1 MKIDEANKRYENME
15 LGAKYLVD
23 EWKVI
28 EKGFDSERNM
38 ASESVFCLGNG
49 FMCMRGFF
57 EEGYPSD
64 NTTRST
70 FIAGFYEELPN
81 SYDIVRPN
89 APLSYK
95 KIVNTTDWAGIKLTL
110 DGESYNMLDSKI
122 EDFVRTLDMREG
134 ILERSFIWEDS
145 KGRRTSVTSHRFVS
159 MYNHKT
165 AAFRFIIKP
174 LNYLGKFRIDASLN
188 ADLTHKAFYSGK
200 LQDSIFQE
208 IEKGSIEENGAYLVT
223 RTNKSGLSN
232 ASTMF
237 TRLFLN
243 GSEISSKPVYTE
255 KDMFANLSGEVLVKD
270 GDVVVFEKH
279 IGVATSREL
288 DKSLILQD
296 SVNNA
301 KLSCNM
307 GYDEAYRLHKDAWS
321 KIWETAD
328 VEIRGDVEA
337 QQGVRFCNFH
347 IMQSYSGKDD
357 TITIACKGITAEVY
371 NGGYFWDAE
380 VLAFPLFLFLNPDTA
395 RSILKF
401 RYNTLDIARE
411 RAKQFRYRGSVYPW
425 VTVNGT
431 EDCNQW
437 AYAEGEIHN
446 NGCIPWAIYRYVDV
460 TGDIDYLSDYGA
472 EVLIEEARFWSDRVN
487 YSEYR
492 KGYVLNCVCGP
503 DEYQVAVSNNYY
515 TNYLARFTLQYA
527 IEAIEIMKGKY
538 PEKWVVLSDIL
549 AFNDNEAS
557 KWKDIIEK
565 LLLPYDAKRNI
576 FIQDDE
582 YLSRAEFEPK
592 AVPRDEL
599 PIYKNWPWENTM
611 RFNIIK
617 QPDVLMLFH
626 LLSERFDQETKKS
639 NCDFYESQDEY

>member
-1 MKIDEANKRYENME
+1 M
-15 LGAKYLVD
+15 
-23 EWKVI
+23 
-28 EKGFDSERNM
+28 
-38 ASESVFCLGNG
+38 
-49 FMCMRGFF
+49 
-57 EEGYPSD
+57 
-64 NTTRST
+64 
-70 FIAGFYEELPN
+70 
-81 SYDIVRPN
+81 
-89 APLSYK
+89 
-95 KIVNTTDWAGIKLTL
+95 
-110 DGESYNMLDSKI
+110 
-122 EDFVRTLDMREG
+122 
-134 ILERSFIWEDS
+134 
-145 KGRRTSVTSHRFVS
+145 
-159 MYNHKT
+159 
-165 AAFRFIIKP
+165 
-174 LNYLGKFRIDASLN
+174 
-188 ADLTHKAFYSGK
+188 
-200 LQDSIFQE
+200 
-208 IEKGSIEENGAYLVT
+208 
-223 RTNKSGLSN
+223 
-232 ASTMF
+232 
-237 TRLFLN
+237 
-243 GSEISSKPVYTE
+243 
-255 KDMFANLSGEVLVKD
+255 
-270 GDVVVFEKH
+270 
-279 IGVATSREL
+279 
-288 DKSLILQD
+288 
-296 SVNNA
+296 
-301 KLSCNM
+301 
-307 GYDEAYRLHKDAWS
+307 HKDAWS

-357 TITIACKGITAEVY
+357 TITIACKGISAEVY

-395 RSILKF
+395 KSILKF
-401 RYNTLDIARE
+401 RYNTLDKARE

-460 TGDIDYLSDYGA
+460 TGDIDYLADYGA

-487 YSEYR
+487 FSEYR

-538 PEKWVVLSDIL
+538 VEKWSALSDKL

-565 LLLPYDAKRNI
+565 ILLPYDAERNI

-592 AVPRDEL
+592 AIPRDQL

-639 NCDFYESQDEY
+639 NYDFYESRTIHDSSMSGGIHSIIASDIGNKEDAVKHYLRSARMDLDDYNTNTWEGLHITSFCNTWCSIAYGFGGLRFKDGIVHLSPYVPDGWNGYSFSIKHKNRTIKLKVEKDRVTLYVSQGEEPYLLNIYGKEYKIDGTGPFEVVC